1 MALADRLHL
10 LECVDALALADG
22 RLSAS
27 EFALKHLLRHILAPA
42 PAPAPARLRPRLR
55 QMDADIAILLA
66 LLAYAG
72 NADEDS
78 VRAAY
83 HRARDIAPMNRAWP
97 LPEKQALHPK
107 AIEAALSHLGQAGH
121 PFRVRCL
128 QACIAAVGHDGQITT
143 TESEMLRAFAQSL
156 DCPVQQLLP
165 KNPAKA

>member
-42 PAPAPARLRPRLR
+42 PAPARLRPRLR
-55 QMDADIAILLA
+55 KMDADIAILLA

-72 NADEDS
+72 NADENS

-83 HRARDIAPMNRAWP
+83 HRARDIAPMNRALP
-97 LPEKQALHPK
+97 LPEKQALHPQ

-128 QACIAAVGHDGQITT
+128 QACIAAVEHDGKITA
-143 TESEMLRAFAQSL
+143 TESEMLHAFVQSL
-156 DCPVQQLLP
+156 DCRVQQLVL
-165 KNPAKA
+165 KNPAKEA